1 MPNESRFS
9 RLPHRIILP
18 VQPVRRRP
26 TRALLVLSFA
36 IAVVLVAVAT
46 LISHCITKGN

>member
-1 MPNESRFS
+1 MPNPSRFS

-26 TRALLVLSFA
+26 TRALYLVSFA
-36 IAVVLVAVAT
+36 IAAILVAFAT
-46 LISHCITKGN
+46 VISCLLKGN

>member
-1 MPNESRFS
+1 MSNESRFS
-9 RLPHRIILP
+9 KLPHRITLP

-36 IAVVLVAVAT
+36 IAVVLVAFAT
-46 LISHCITKGN
+46 LLGHCITKGN